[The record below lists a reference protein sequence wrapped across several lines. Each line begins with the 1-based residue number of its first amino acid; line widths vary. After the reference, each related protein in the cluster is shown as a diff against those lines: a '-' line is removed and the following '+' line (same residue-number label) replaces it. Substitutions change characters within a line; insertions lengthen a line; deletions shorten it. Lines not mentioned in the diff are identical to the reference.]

1 MGKLQ
6 LSGRMRGTLRVLMPA
21 YLKIAD
27 NYGAA
32 FPPLTRDGLCAG
44 VHRDWPDDPQF
55 VSQWQALL
63 TANPAMTAF
72 ASPAWQS
79 AVVDEFVPARQFRL
93 VTVYRKKQLLA
104 LIPLALNTASMLET
118 PGKWVTDYLD
128 PLVDA
133 QNLEPCWSIILSL
146 LHKLWDWSVGGLVLN
161 NVRGDSPLRQLLAKI
176 GKRHGFSYAESV
188 IQVNPYISLPK
199 TWDEYLRRL
208 DSVDRKELKRKIRNA
223 NERAACQFV
232 TLTEPAQ
239 VKVALDR
246 ALGAMRQA
254 ASSKADFTEEVLL
267 GFLGRLCPTLN
278 EQGDFYIQEL
288 TLENRPA
295 AWLLTLPSDKGPMIY
310 NTSYEFSLRQW
321 SPGAVAFGLAI
332 QQAIAAGNPVFNFL
346 RGGEEYKKRMG
357 ASELDLYKI
366 TLWPGPL
373 SN

>member
-1 MGKLQ
+1 
-6 LSGRMRGTLRVLMPA
+6 MPA

-27 NYGAA
+27 NYGAQ
-32 FPPLTRDGLCAG
+32 FPPLTRDGLSAR
-44 VHRDWPDDPQF
+44 VHRDWPDDPDF
-55 VSQWQALL
+55 VPQWLALL
-63 TANPAMTAF
+63 ASHSGSTAF

-93 VTVYRKKQLLA
+93 VTVYRGKKLLA
-104 LIPLALNTASMLET
+104 LMPLALNTASMLET

-161 NVRGDSPLRQLLAKI
+161 NIRGDSPLRQLLPKM

-188 IQVNPYISLPK
+188 VQIAPFISLPR

-208 DSVDRKELKRKIRNA
+208 ESVDRKELKRKMRNA
-223 NERAACQFV
+223 TERAACQFA

-239 VKVALDR
+239 VKVALER

-254 ASSKADFTEEVLL
+254 ASVKADFTEEVLL
-267 GFLGRLCPTLN
+267 GFLSRLCPTLN

-288 TLENRPA
+288 SLENRPA
-295 AWLLTLPSDKGPMIY
+295 AWLLTLRSDKGPMIY
-310 NTSYEFSLRQW
+310 NTSYEYSMRQW
-321 SPGAVAFGLAI
+321 SPGAVAFGMAI

-346 RGGEEYKKRMG
+346 RGAEEYKKRLG
-357 ASELDLYKI
+357 ASDLELFKI

-373 SN
+373 SDSALAPPITE